1 MIKKPFFIFLTAMS
15 LILSCTSTSGK
26 YDQKAIEHLDK
37 LSETIGHLNSCSY
50 TLNSVS
56 TIANKTEFVNESDIY
71 FRGPNKMYINI
82 VGTKGTKGFWYNG
95 SSFAYY
101 VYDKHTFDTIA
112 AADNIIAVIDQLHN
126 EYGIDFP
133 AADFFYPSFTDDVIN
148 NFNEVLFLGDN
159 EHNGVE
165 CVVIKAVNS
174 EKELQIWIDKETN
187 LPHMMVII
195 SLGNLGDSYEAV
207 FSNWRINPNLPDI
220 LFEFEPPSNSTRVKL
235 KSKK

>member
-1 MIKKPFFIFLTAMS
+1 MIKKLSIFSIVALIFIV
-15 LILSCTSTSGK
+15 SCTSTTGR
-26 YDQKAIEHLDK
+26 YDESAIASLDE
-37 LSETIGHLNSCSY
+37 LSETIGQLNSCSY

-56 TIANKTEFVNESDIY
+56 IVANEVEFTNESDIY
-71 FRGPNKMYINI
+71 FRGPNKMHINI
-82 VGTKGTKGFWYNG
+82 TGTKGAKGFWYNG
-95 SSFAYY
+95 NRFAYY

-126 EYGIDFP
+126 DYGIDFP
-133 AADFFYPSFTDDVIN
+133 AADFFYPSFTDDIID
-148 NFNEVLFLGDN
+148 NFNEVLYEGDN
-159 EHNGVE
+159 NHSGTE
-165 CVVIKAVNS
+165 CTVIKAVND

-195 SLGNLGDSYEAV
+195 NLDNSGDSYEAV
-207 FSNWRINPNLPDI
+207 FSNWQINPNLPDI